1 MWDTVHVMS
10 SWTRQSIMRTKTAES
25 DRYRMLAWI
34 ASAKLGAILDIV
46 NPRGRRESVLGK
58 MTSFFSS
65 DSHKAR
71 KMQHVYDVGDDDK
84 LLSGDLEPHIQSVNK
99 ELSNTLT
106 RRGGQIGVGSQEGL
120 Q

>member
-1 MWDTVHVMS
+1 
-10 SWTRQSIMRTKTAES
+10 
-25 DRYRMLAWI
+25 MLAWI

-46 NPRGRRESVLGK
+46 NPRERRASVLGNT
-58 MTSFFSS
+58 MSLFFS

-71 KMQHVYDVGDDDK
+71 KMQHVHDVGDDDE
-84 LLSGDLEPHIQSVNK
+84 LLSGDLEPYIQSVDK

-106 RRGGQIGVGSQEGL
+106 RRRGQISVGFHEGL